1 MFEYNTND
9 SLEQVGPSFDH
20 EMPEKV
26 YTKEVYTPKKVSD
39 LAVSLYTKEVVQIY
53 QNVTHFLQ

>member
-26 YTKEVYTPKKVSD
+26 YTKEVYTPKKWYG
-39 LAVSLYTKEVVQIY
+39 YTKTWLISY
-53 QNVTHFLQ
+53 NK

>member
-1 MFEYNTND
+1 MFEHNTND

-26 YTKEVYTPKKVSD
+26 LQNKSD
-39 LAVSLYTKEVVQIY
+39 LAVSLYTKEVVRIY